1 MSILFLFYCLY
12 KVDFLSDKKTTVI
25 STNSQINTSQNS
37 DEYDLTQGYE
47 NTGYDLEQKVLP
59 FEKDTVIKNC
69 KTIMFD
75 GSPIN
80 KDNSIL
86 RWKDNIKVKITGQY
100 GDKEKEIVNNL
111 ISKLNLIENFPTIK
125 LVDKGESANFIV
137 AFGSNSYLASHYI
150 NIPNYGF
157 KYRCILSGTDKYINH
172 AYLRIAKLNDY
183 ILYNK
188 RITRAFLEAFGIGKS
203 DSEIYNI
210 SETVFNPNVR
220 TYYISSFDRMLIE
233 VLYSKEFK
241 PGKYSD
247 KMKNVVEDYLNK
259 NYDFIVPTT
268 VQTTEVIMGEPP
280 IY

>member
-1 MSILFLFYCLY
+1 M
-12 KVDFLSDKKTTVI
+12 
-25 STNSQINTSQNS
+25 
-37 DEYDLTQGYE
+37 
-47 NTGYDLEQKVLP
+47 
-59 FEKDTVIKNC
+59 
-69 KTIMFD
+69 
-75 GSPIN
+75 
-80 KDNSIL
+80 
-86 RWKDNIKVKITGQY
+86 KITGQY